1 MTRVLHIVDGS
12 CDETGLQ
19 CLGALRARLVSDG
32 QSHAVCCLDPAGL
45 SRARRVLGQDVA
57 SAPRRVSRFFNY
69 APDLD
74 RIAKCAQVG
83 LVHAWGADSAVAAS
97 ARLAEIPKVLTVLS
111 PVDARRVAGWVR
123 AISESTVVA
132 TGSQVVRARL
142 VSAGVTPDKTVVIRG
157 PADFAAV
164 NRARQSDLRRSL
176 VGDSRFVILLD
187 GPASRAGGQYYGL
200 WAAAIV
206 SEVLH
211 DLRVMMPYESA
222 ESRRLLRFVRQ
233 IGRKDMV
240 IVPDPSHSW
249 PQLAACADVF
259 CCPAVEDICTESIA
273 AAMAAGAV
281 VVGSA
286 VRSVAELIAD
296 RHNGLLCKPAE
307 PRTLAGKLLNALEDG
322 ELRRRLANVARGQAY
337 EVFGVRA
344 FADNYATLYENV
356 LAGRPASEGIAD
368 TAMVA

>member
-1 MTRVLHIVDGS
+1 MTRVLHVVDGS
-12 CDETGLQ
+12 CDETRLQ
-19 CLGALRARLVSDG
+19 CLAALRTRLVSDG
-32 QSHAVCCLDPAGL
+32 RSHAVCCLDPAGL
-45 SRARRVLGQDVA
+45 SRARRIVGADVA
-57 SAPRRVSRFFNY
+57 AAPRRVSRFLNY

-74 RIAKCAQVG
+74 RIAKRAQIG
-83 LVHAWGADSAVAAS
+83 LVHAWGSDSAAAAS
-97 ARLAEIPKVLTVLS
+97 ARLAEIPKVLTILS
-111 PVDARRVAGWVR
+111 PLDARRVAGWVR

-142 VSAGVTPDKTVVIRG
+142 VSAGITPDKTVVIRG

-164 NRARQSDLRRSL
+164 NRARQSDLRAAL
-176 VGDSRFVILLD
+176 VGDSRSVMLLD

-211 DLRVMMPYESA
+211 DLRVIMPYEST
-222 ESRRLLRFVRQ
+222 ESSRLLRFVRQ
-233 IGRKDMV
+233 IGRENMV
-240 IVPDPSHSW
+240 IVPGPNLSW

-259 CCPAVEDICTESIA
+259 CCPAVEDICTEPIA
-273 AAMAAGAV
+273 AAMAAGAA

-286 VRSVAELIAD
+286 VRSIAELIAD

-322 ELRRRLANVARGQAY
+322 DLRRRLADVARGQAY
-337 EVFGVRA
+337 EVFGIRA
-344 FADNYATLYENV
+344 FADNYSRLYENV
-356 LAGRPASEGIAD
+356 LSGKPAADGIAD